1 MRLGEAMRTA
11 WEALR
16 ANKLRSSLTMLG
28 VVIGVMSVVLLVAIG
43 SGARTEVTS
52 GIESLGSNILFVAPG
67 NLSFGSTPS
76 VSRLQLD
83 DARRIGD
90 AIGDPR
96 RVAVTVASG
105 EIARVGV
112 RRYSV
117 NVNGTN
123 ENIPL
128 VFDRTV
134 SRGTFLS
141 ASDVEVRRRVAV
153 LGADP
158 ADALFPDRDPLGKT
172 VAIGGVRFRVV
183 GVLSRVGSTLGVD
196 RNQEVFIPVTAAQ
209 RLFGVDRIDGIAVK
223 AASTGEIEEEQR
235 TIRQVVRAAHPE
247 QDFQVLTQ
255 EEILGVVGRIL
266 SVLTLVLASIAG
278 ISLVVGGVGVMNIM
292 LVSVSERTREIGL
305 RKAVGA
311 RTRDVLRQFLL
322 EAVALTVSGG
332 IVGILL
338 GIAGAVLVARLSP
351 VPADITWWS
360 VALAFGV
367 SVAVGIFFGVYPA
380 RKAARMQ
387 PIAALRYE

>member
-1 MRLGEAMRTA
+1 VFERT
-11 WEALR
+11 L
-16 ANKLRSSLTMLG
+16 
-28 VVIGVMSVVLLVAIG
+28 
-43 SGARTEVTS
+43 
-52 GIESLGSNILFVAPG
+52 
-67 NLSFGSTPS
+67 
-76 VSRLQLD
+76 
-83 DARRIGD
+83 
-90 AIGDPR
+90 
-96 RVAVTVASG
+96 
-105 EIARVGV
+105 
-112 RRYSV
+112 
-117 NVNGTN
+117 
-123 ENIPL
+123 
-128 VFDRTV
+128 

-153 LGADP
+153 LGSGP
-158 ADALFPDRDPLGKT
+158 AEALFPGRDPLGKT
-172 VAIGGVRFRVV
+172 VAIGGVRFRVI
-183 GVLSRVGSTLGVD
+183 GVLSQVGSTLGVD

-223 AASTGEIEEEQR
+223 AASTGEIRSEQR
-235 TIRQVVRAAHPE
+235 TIREVVGSSHPE

-322 EAVALTVSGG
+322 EAIALTVSGG
-332 IVGILL
+332 IAGIVL
-338 GIAGAVLVARLSP
+338 GVAGALLVARLSP
-351 VPADITWWS
+351 IPADITWWS

-387 PIAALRYE
+387 PIVALRYE